1 MKLSNFFIKKKIQ
14 DLAKDATV
22 RTARFCSLTDANDV
36 LVVFNLKDKDD
47 VLVCIDK
54 LREFTEN
61 IHLCAY
67 VAKKYKDEAVDTSW
81 LYIFED
87 ELDSKGVPTESM
99 IERFNLLPAD
109 ILIDLTRKN
118 NYTMQYLQLKHPSLF
133 KVGNKSFLRDM
144 YDLTIPMTDDV
155 DIKKYFEHILY
166 YLLTI
171 RSK

>member
-1 MKLSNFFIKKKIQ
+1 MMLSNFFIKRRIQ
-14 DLAKDATV
+14 DLAKETTERA
-22 RTARFCSLTDANDV
+22 ARFCSLSDAKDV
-36 LVVFNLKDKDD
+36 LVVFNLSDVNG
-47 VLVCIDK
+47 VLVCVEK
-54 LREFTEN
+54 LREFTAN

-67 VAKKYKDEAVDTSW
+67 VSKKSKEEAVNSSW

-87 ELDSKGVPTESM
+87 DLDSKGIPTDTMVEKLNM
-99 IERFNLLPAD
+99 LPAD

-118 NYTMQYLQLKHPSLF
+118 NYPMQYLQLKHPSLF

-144 YDLTIPMTDDV
+144 YDLTIPMTDDG
-155 DIKKYFEHILY
+155 DINDYFGHILY